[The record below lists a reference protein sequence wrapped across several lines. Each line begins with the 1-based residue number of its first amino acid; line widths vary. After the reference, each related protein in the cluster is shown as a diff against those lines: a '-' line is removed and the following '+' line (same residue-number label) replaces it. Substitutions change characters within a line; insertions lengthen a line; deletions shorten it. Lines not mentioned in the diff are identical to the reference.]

1 MAEYAL
7 TPRAV
12 YGYGT
17 MTTPGW
23 LGATSPDQ
31 DASGQTI
38 LQPGLSA
45 GCYLPSCLTAVSAN
59 SDEPE
64 LAKAFA
70 AVLFGDEV
78 QGSYQYDGLPV
89 TTAGMQVS
97 LDRNLAAMQQ
107 NGYTGGLEELLGQLS
122 TPVALDADLL
132 ASLTEHTAAMIA
144 GRETL
149 DEAVGA
155 VQDDLAL
162 RFAERQ

>member
-1 MAEYAL
+1 M
-7 TPRAV
+7 
-12 YGYGT
+12 
-17 MTTPGW
+17 
-23 LGATSPDQ
+23 
-31 DASGQTI
+31 
-38 LQPGLSA
+38 
-45 GCYLPSCLTAVSAN
+45 
-59 SDEPE
+59 
-64 LAKAFA
+64 
-70 AVLFGDEV
+70 LFGDEV

-132 ASLTEHTAAMIA
+132 ASLTEHTAAMIE

>member
-1 MAEYAL
+1 MSRY
-7 TPRAV
+7 P
-12 YGYGT
+12 
-17 MTTPGW
+17 
-23 LGATSPDQ
+23 
-31 DASGQTI
+31 
-38 LQPGLSA
+38 A
-45 GCYLPSCLTAVSAN
+45 G

-89 TTAGMQVS
+89 TTGRHAGFAGPQPCR
-97 LDRNLAAMQQ
+97 DAAKRL
-107 NGYTGGLEELLGQLS
+107 YRRLEELLGQLS

-132 ASLTEHTAAMIA
+132 ASLTEHTAAMIE